1 VSGAPPEDNPT
12 VGPRL
17 FPLDRRRPQLLSI
30 RRRDNTGRTKVAASL
45 QGELQPTIYRFKLG
59 EFEVATILDA
69 KAIREGLHPHYGAN
83 ASADEVMALA
93 RANNIDTQRFEHPNI
108 PTLVNTGK
116 QLVLFDTGNGALPR
130 EYEQLSKRLP
140 PGQTAARL
148 AVAGYRPE
156 DIDVI
161 VITHGHPDHIGG
173 LVEGGKPMFPNA
185 RYVFGAA
192 EFDFWK
198 RGENVRE
205 ARKFNRELFMT
216 ICVPLADRSTF
227 LKPGDEVAPGITAVD
242 AAGHS
247 PGLLAF
253 HIESN
258 GKRFMITADTCTQY
272 VMAVQRPEWHF
283 EMDDDKVRA
292 VATRKRILDMLA
304 TDRLFVASFHMPFP
318 GIGYVEKG
326 QAGYRW
332 VPHSYQLN
340 L

>member
-1 VSGAPPEDNPT
+1 
-12 VGPRL
+12 
-17 FPLDRRRPQLLSI
+17 
-30 RRRDNTGRTKVAASL
+30 VAASL
-45 QGELQPTIYRFKLG
+45 RGELQPTIYRFKLG
-59 EFEVATILDA
+59 DFEVATILDA
-69 KAIREGLHPHYGAN
+69 KAIRDGLHPHYGAN
-83 ASADEVMALA
+83 ASADAVHALA
-93 RANNIDTQRFEHPNI
+93 CQNNIDTQRFEHPNI

-116 QLVLFDTGNGALPR
+116 QLVLFDTGNGELPR

-140 PGQTAARL
+140 PGQTAERL
-148 AVAGYRPE
+148 VAAGYKPE
-156 DIDVI
+156 DVDVI
-161 VITHGHPDHIGG
+161 VLTHGHPDHIGG
-173 LVEGGKPMFPNA
+173 LTEGGKPAFPNA
-185 RYVFGAA
+185 RYVFGTA

-205 ARKFNRELFMT
+205 ARKFNRELYVK

-227 LKPGDEVAPGITAVD
+227 IKPGDDVASGITAVD

-258 GKRFMITADTCTQY
+258 GKRLMITADTFTQY

-283 EMDDDKVRA
+283 EMDDDKDRA
-292 VATRKRILDMLA
+292 VATRRRMMDMLA
-304 TDRLFVASFHMPFP
+304 ADRLFVASFHMPFP
-318 GIGYVEKG
+318 GIGYIEKG
-326 QAGYRW
+326 QGGHRW